1 MLHENTFMQ
10 GTELTLKMGDK
21 TLKFETP
28 SSSLTVNDIIEAFY
42 GLMIGH
48 TYHPQSITRAMIV
61 FGTEMEESFISE
73 SNIETESNLEEE

>member
-1 MLHENTFMQ
+1 MEYENTFMQ

-28 SSSLTVNDIIEAFY
+28 SSSLSVTDVIEAFY

-48 TYHPQSITRAMIV
+48 TYHPQSITRSMIS
-61 FGTEMEESFISE
+61 FGTEMEESFS
-73 SNIETESNLEEE
+73 TESEEE